1 MNGRNPDDRSMP
13 YVSIP
18 GDPVFDVTRRRYIVD
33 RSLDHASPLGRIF
46 RRIYHTNKW
55 GSSETRSGPGSEC
68 DRTKS
73 LASELPVLMHSR
85 GIRSILDAP
94 CGEFNWMRDVD
105 LNGVVYTG
113 MDIVPELI
121 QRNRQRFK
129 HLSFTVADI
138 TRSELPTVDLILCRD
153 GLVHLSNIHLMAAL
167 ANFKRS
173 NSKYLLTTTFTK
185 TDETTEIAS
194 GWWRPINLE
203 LPPFELPKPLIRIN
217 DSDSDD
223 FYNDKTL
230 SLWKLTEIQLSA
242 K

>member
-1 MNGRNPDDRSMP
+1 
-13 YVSIP
+13 
-18 GDPVFDVTRRRYIVD
+18 
-33 RSLDHASPLGRIF
+33 
-46 RRIYHTNKW
+46 
-55 GSSETRSGPGSEC
+55 
-68 DRTKS
+68 
-73 LASELPVLMHSR
+73 
-85 GIRSILDAP
+85 
-94 CGEFNWMRDVD
+94 MRDVD